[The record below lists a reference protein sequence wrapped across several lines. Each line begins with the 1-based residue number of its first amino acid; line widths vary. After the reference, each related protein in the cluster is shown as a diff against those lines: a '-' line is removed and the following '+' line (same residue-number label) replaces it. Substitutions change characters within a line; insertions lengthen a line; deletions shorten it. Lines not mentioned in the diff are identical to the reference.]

1 MFRGCVMLGA
11 LALMGCTA
19 YGELS
24 SGYVHSVT
32 GHPGRQGLGLHAS
45 AGYGSGDSGI
55 GVSSRARI
63 TEAVQQVGAGTHL
76 FLLEGESP
84 IWYGRLGM
92 DAFQIGRVDERFNV
106 NVASPYFDWG
116 VFALGWMSLSL
127 TVQYDWRLSDAGND
141 VWLGALFGIGRAER
155 VRW

>member
-1 MFRGCVMLGA
+1 MLGA
-11 LALMGCTA
+11 FALMGCTA
-19 YGELS
+19 YAEMS
-24 SGYVHSVT
+24 SGYVQSVT

-45 AGYGSGDSGI
+45 AGYGSGDSGM

-63 TEAVQQVGAGTHL
+63 TEEVQQIGAGTHL

-106 NVASPYFDWG
+106 NVASPYLDLG
-116 VFALGWMSLSL
+116 VFAVSWLSFNV
-127 TVQYDWRLSDAGND
+127 TAQYDWRLSDAGND
-141 VWLGALFGIGRAER
+141 VWLGAFFGIGHAER
-155 VRW
+155 VTMPSF